1 MEDNHDDLAPAEFAD
16 VLLDNPSRQLDRPFT
31 YRVPEDLRGKVSTG
45 SVVVVPFLHSHYVAY
60 VLGPCDRPLRDGI
73 KDIARVVDEPPVFN
87 QEMVELCAWMADR
100 YITPLSQVFRL
111 ITPPGRGRTL
121 DEEIRLKVGGEE
133 GLERL
138 SRQAQL
144 QRLILQSL
152 QDAGGSAPLK
162 SLRSEFPDKNLV
174 SCLKRM
180 DELGLIERIV
190 HLSRP
195 KVDKIIVTFVRLE
208 EAGRIWLAECG
219 PGETELEGKAPTP
232 LQRRALELLEERGG
246 RSTQAELVEESA
258 IGYPSLRSLAKR
270 GLISIRQEEQQRD
283 PFSHITFVK
292 PPEIILNRDQN
303 AALLEIR
310 ASIDEGTHRAF
321 LLYGITSSGKTEVYL
336 RAIRHVLELGKT
348 AIVLVPEIALT
359 PQMVER
365 FKGAL
370 GETVAVLHSGL
381 GLGERYDQ
389 WRGIR
394 EGSYR
399 VVIGARSALFA
410 PLENLG
416 LIVID
421 EEHETT
427 YKEGSAPRYHAREVA
442 TFRARSNDAVLVLGS
457 ATPQLETLYHARQG
471 DLVNLSL
478 PTRIDNRPLPRIEV
492 VDMRETNQPGLRTI
506 LSTRL
511 VNALVNVYESDEQ
524 AILFLNRRGFA
535 PFLQCHTCGYIF
547 RCGHCSVSLCF
558 HLKRDALIC
567 HHCDASLSPPFICP
581 DCGNESHRYAGVGT
595 ERVEEELRR
604 LLPSIKCLR
613 MDADTT
619 RQKHSHWRILDDFK
633 ARKAHVL
640 LGTQMIAKGLDIPTV
655 TLVGVINADTSLA
668 LPDFRAAERTF
679 QLLTQVSGR
688 AGRGERPGRV
698 IIQTFS
704 PDNYAIEAC
713 VRGEDESFYLHELAW
728 RREAGY
734 PPFVQVVNLVF
745 TSPREEAAQQAAHL
759 MLELLEH
766 STSPDEVDLLGPAAA
781 PLSRLKGRYRYHLLL
796 KARELPQA
804 MLGIRSALPKYEHAR
819 AGLCKQLGLKKEELS
834 LIIDVDPTSL
844 L

>member
-31 YRVPEDLRGKVSTG
+31 YRVPEDLRGKVSAG

-60 VLGPCDRPLRDGI
+60 VLGPCDHPQRDGI

-87 QEMVELCAWMADR
+87 QEMVKLCAWMADR

-121 DEEIRLKVGGEE
+121 DEEIRLKVGGEDD
-133 GLERL
+133 LERL
-138 SRQAQL
+138 PRQSQL
-144 QRLILQSL
+144 QRLVLQSL

-174 SCLKRM
+174 SSLKRLE
-180 DELGLIERIV
+180 ELGLIERVV

-195 KVDKIIVTFVRLE
+195 KVDKICVAFVHLE
-208 EAGRIWLAECG
+208 EAGRIWLAESDA
-219 PGETELEGKAPTP
+219 GETELAGKAPTP

-246 RSTQAELVEESA
+246 RVSQAELVEESA

-292 PPEIILNRDQN
+292 PPEIILNRDQD
-303 AALLEIR
+303 AALLKIH

-394 EGSYR
+394 DGSYR

-427 YKEGSAPRYHAREVA
+427 YKEGSPPRYHAREVA
-442 TFRARSNDAVLVLGS
+442 TFRASINDAVLVLGS
-457 ATPQLETLYHARQG
+457 ATPQLETLYRARQG
-471 DLVNLSL
+471 NLVNLSL
-478 PTRIDNRPLPRIEV
+478 PRRIDNRPLPRIEV

-511 VNALVNVYESDEQ
+511 VNALVNIYESDEQ

-535 PFLQCHTCGYIF
+535 PFLQCHSCGYIF
-547 RCGHCSVSLCF
+547 HCGHCSVSLCF
-558 HLKRDALIC
+558 HLRRDALIC

-713 VRGEDESFYLHELAW
+713 VRGDDESFYLHELAW

-759 MLELLEH
+759 MLELLER
-766 STSPDEVDLLGPAAA
+766 STSPDEIDLLGPAAA

-804 MLGIRSALPKYEHAR
+804 MLGIRSALPKYERAR